1 MMNNKAIFPNG
12 PENWSATYS
21 PAVAVK
27 AANLLFISGQVAF
40 DDEGKVVGLGDIV
53 AQARKIFD
61 NIRILLNRA
70 GLDFGDVIKTNYYVT
85 DVAQFSKVVSLR
97 KEYFSEVFPA
107 STMVEVKGLVHKDL
121 MLEIE
126 AVAVLKK

>member
-1 MMNNKAIFPNG
+1 MKNEAIFPDD
-12 PENWSATYS
+12 PQKWSATYS

-27 AANLLFISGQVAF
+27 SANLLFISGQVAF
-40 DDEGKVVGLGDIV
+40 DDKGKVVSPGDIV

-61 NIRILLNRA
+61 NIRLLLNKA
-70 GLDFGDVIKTNYYVT
+70 GIDFSDVVKTNYYVT
-85 DVAQFSKVVSLR
+85 DVTQFPKVVALR
-97 KEYFSEVFPA
+97 KEYFSGVLPA
-107 STMVEVKGLVHKDL
+107 STMVEVKGLVHEDL